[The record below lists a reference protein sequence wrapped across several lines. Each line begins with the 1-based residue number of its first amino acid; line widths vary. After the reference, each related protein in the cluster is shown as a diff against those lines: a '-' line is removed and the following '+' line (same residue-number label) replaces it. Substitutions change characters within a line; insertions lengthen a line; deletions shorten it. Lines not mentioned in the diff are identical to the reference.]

1 MMALSEEKL
10 RKVVNMLSDPMQAH
24 AAAHRLAEEAK
35 ERGVL
40 VADLMA
46 QALGRGPQASSSSK
60 PPPPEPPRWRDA
72 AMGQR
77 VGRTTYGLQAR
88 VKHETDRAW
97 LVEGP
102 DLEDDDVWLPK
113 SQCEYH
119 GEDPDGRGIFIVP
132 MWLARKKGFPI

>member
-1 MMALSEEKL
+1 MLTEEKL
-10 RKVVNMLSDPMQAH
+10 RKVVNMLGDPMQAH
-24 AAAHRLAEEAK
+24 AAAHRLSEEAK

-46 QALGRGPQASSSSK
+46 QVLGRAPRAA
-60 PPPPEPPRWRDA
+60 PPRPPDPPRWQSSAQGERIS
-72 AMGQR
+72 
-77 VGRTTYGLQAR
+77 RTNYGLRAR

-113 SQCEYH
+113 SQVEYH
-119 GEDPDGRGIFIVP
+119 GEDPEGNGIFIVP
-132 MWLARKKGFPI
+132 MWLARKKGFPV